1 MQINII
7 IFGQL
12 CELLGEKLILDDIS
26 DTNSLTETLI
36 KRFPQL
42 ADVKYMIA
50 VNKKVVTGNI
60 SLTNNSTVALLPPFS
75 GG

>member
-12 CELLGEKLILDDIS
+12 CELLGEKLILNDIT
-26 DTNSLTETLI
+26 DTNSLTDTLN
-36 KRFPQL
+36 KKFPQL
-42 ADVKYMIA
+42 ADAKYVMA
-50 VNKKVVTGNI
+50 VNKKIVSENI
-60 SLTNNSTVALLPPFS
+60 PLINNSTVALLPPFS

>member
-12 CELLGEKLILDDIS
+12 CELLGEKLILNDIT
-26 DTNSLTETLI
+26 DTNSLTETLN
-36 KRFPQL
+36 KKFPQL
-42 ADVKYMIA
+42 IDAKYVMA
-50 VNKKVVTGNI
+50 VNKKVVTENI